1 MYMFV
6 CMYIAYLCIIL
17 NFFCTLDLTKPS
29 ITQLR
34 PVAEYLAQTGKWR
47 EMLPLIHDSIYDLIT
62 EEPSR
67 YRQSTPQAL
76 HCLGLWLATG
86 AESSNPL
93 TWEDVRE
100 ILYEIHVTG
109 EDLEE
114 LGVHHN
120 FLIASSS
127 VERSLEELSL
137 TSYEHEASAEGT
149 SLHSL
154 KHKVL
159 VSPMSIVHVNSN
171 VFTYL
176 LQTRS
181 LWRK

>member
-6 CMYIAYLCIIL
+6 CMYIAYPCILL
-17 NFFCTLDLTKPS
+17 NFSCTLDPSKPS

-34 PVAEYLAQTGKWR
+34 PVAEYLVRTGKWR
-47 EMLPLIHDSIYDLIT
+47 EMLPLIHDSIHNLIS

-67 YRQSTPQAL
+67 YGRSTRQAL

-100 ILYEIHVTG
+100 LLCEVNVT
-109 EDLEE
+109 EDVLEE
-114 LGVHHN
+114 LGVPHN
-120 FLIASSS
+120 FQVASSS
-127 VERSLEELSL
+127 VEGSQKKL
-137 TSYEHEASAEGT
+137 THASYEHEACAEGT

-154 KHKVL
+154 KHKVSL
-159 VSPMSIVHVNSN
+159 SPICQYSM
-171 VFTYL
+171 
-176 LQTRS
+176 
-181 LWRK
+181 